1 MTAPVQ
7 RYFLKFDSMPMRLD
21 AVSEDLLVEGEAC
34 IDIGRRSYHV
44 EPFKVWCNGLNGY
57 PFYTTVDQ
65 GPYWKKRDSGRRYTY
80 SKEANP
86 SAAIAII
93 DSQDLWHKEHD
104 VRFKVKPTDEELV
117 KLFEELQH
125 TDNLRANPFSR
136 ILCGPG
142 WDFPF
147 MIFRDGVGMKC
158 TIDDMRAA
166 WARTLKK
173 RVSASQKSISVQID
187 DGSADDV

>member
-1 MTAPVQ
+1 MIAPVQ

-21 AVSEDLLVEGEAC
+21 AVSEDLLVESEAC

-65 GPYWKKRDSGRRYTY
+65 GYWKKRDTGRRYTY
-80 SKEANP
+80 SKDANP
-86 SAAIAII
+86 SATIAII

-117 KLFEELQH
+117 KLYEELQH
-125 TDNLRANPFSR
+125 TDNLLSNQSSNVLF
-136 ILCGPG
+136 GPG
-142 WDFPF
+142 WNAPF
-147 MIFRDGVGMKC
+147 TITRDGFSMHC
-158 TIDDMRAA
+158 TIEDMRAA

-173 RVSASQKSISVQID
+173 RISSSRKGISGQID
-187 DGSADDV
+187 DSSADDV